1 MSLLHPP
8 PGFPAHLAVIW
19 PLIWVQILALRAYVR
34 ATWGKGTQYH
44 WSVTP
49 YGRVFITS
57 IDWVPGQEAP
67 RWLEPPAHPNARI
80 AAALDGRA
88 FTPEYIRLQPLSLG
102 RGVGVRGQGVSARAD
117 SAATPRALTLVLL
130 PRKRGRPPAVP

>member
-8 PGFPAHLAVIW
+8 AGFPAHLAVIW

-44 WSVTP
+44 WCVTP
-49 YGRVFITS
+49 WGRIFITS

-67 RWLEPPAHPNARI
+67 RWIEPPAHPNAHI
-80 AAALDGRA
+80 ATALDGRA
-88 FTPEYIRLQPLSLG
+88 FTPAYVQTLFIGAHPGESQDPERQDLYLRLPDPGFRRGERKSLSL
-102 RGVGVRGQGVSARAD
+102 
-117 SAATPRALTLVLL
+117 PL
-130 PRKRGRPPAVP
+130 PVP